1 MSESVLGGRYRVE
14 ARIGAG
20 GMAEVFR
27 GFDTVLHRTV
37 AIKTLNAPYA
47 RDASFVERFRREAQ
61 AAARLSHPNIVATYD
76 SGSDGGTQFIVMEFI
91 EGRTLAEFL
100 GTGKQLTA
108 AHATQIAEEVCHALT
123 AAHAQGVIHRDIK
136 PGNIMVTRD
145 GSVKVMDFGIAR
157 MVSGPETAPQTSVVM
172 GTATYISPEQAK
184 GLPVDA
190 RSDLYSLGAVLYE
203 MLAGRP
209 PFVGESSVAV
219 AYKQVNE
226 APQPPSLHNA
236 DVPPA
241 LDAVVMRAL
250 AKNPANRYP
259 DAAAFCADLVRA
271 RTGQAVEATPLLP
284 LAGDA
289 TQVISR
295 PRSTE
300 ILPPVV
306 DPPGSGRK
314 VWLGILIG
322 VLVVAVI
329 AGGGFLLAGT
339 LLGNNPSP
347 SAQVK
352 PVPKLTGL
360 TQSAAEAALKKA
372 GFNTNPTISSQVSTS
387 PPGTVISQNPAAGT
401 PTATDAVVTL
411 VVAKAAAQVPVPNL
425 SLLTVAQARTALT
438 AVHLKLAPPTTAP
451 STTPIGEVISQDP
464 AAGTPVA
471 KGTIVHIVTSS
482 GTPSP
487 TTADVPDVTCLTLG
501 SARAKLTHAGFSVVN
516 AGPASS
522 FNATCPS
529 GNGRIGAQ
537 SPGPGPAP
545 FGSTVTIY
553 TNPDPSPSPS
563 PSPTP

>member
-1 MSESVLGGRYRVE
+1 MSGSVLGGRYRVE

-27 GFDTVLHRTV
+27 GFDTTLNRTV

-76 SGSDGGTQFIVMEFI
+76 SGTDGDTQFIVMEFI

-100 GTGKQLTA
+100 GSGKTLTRV
-108 AHATQIAEEVCHALT
+108 HATEIAEKVCEALT
-123 AAHAQGVIHRDIK
+123 AAHSQGVIHRDIK

-157 MVSGPETAPQTSVVM
+157 MISGPETAPQTSVVM

-209 PFVGESSVAV
+209 PFIGDSSVAV

-226 APQPPSLHNA
+226 TPQPPSVHNP
-236 DVPPA
+236 DVPPS

-250 AKNPANRYP
+250 AKNPANRYQ
-259 DAAAFCADLVRA
+259 DAASFCTDLE
-271 RTGQAVEATPLLP
+271 RTRLGEAVDAPPLLP

-300 ILPPVV
+300 ILPPVS

-314 VWLGILIG
+314 VWLGVLIG
-322 VLVVAVI
+322 VLIVAMI
-329 AGGGFLLAGT
+329 AGAGYLLANT
-339 LLGNNPSP
+339 LLSNNPSP
-347 SAQVK
+347 SAVLK
-352 PVPKLTGL
+352 PLPDVTGKDQA
-360 TQSAAEAALKKA
+360 TAEAELAKA
-372 GFNTNPTISSQVSTS
+372 GFKNIKIQQQVSTTDKPGTVITQAPS
-387 PPGTVISQNPAAGT
+387 ATTPTLTDATITLTIAKAEPKVSVPNLNGLTADAARAQILGAKLKVGTDTPAASSAPIGTVISQTPPAGNLVPKNT
-401 PTATDAVVTL
+401 VVNFT
-411 VVAKAAAQVPVPNL
+411 
-425 SLLTVAQARTALT
+425 
-438 AVHLKLAPPTTAP
+438 
-451 STTPIGEVISQDP
+451 
-464 AAGTPVA
+464 
-471 KGTIVHIVTSS
+471 TSS
-482 GTPSP
+482 GPDSVS
-487 TTADVPDVTCLTLG
+487 VPDVTCLTLG
-501 SARAKLTHAGFSVVN
+501 SARAKLTKAGFQVVEGGTADTFN
-516 AGPASS
+516 SS
-522 FNATCPS
+522 CPPGS
-529 GNGRIGAQ
+529 GRIAMQ
-537 SPGPGPAP
+537 DPGPGPQP
-545 FGSTVTIY
+545 PGTTVTIY
-553 TNPDPSPSPS
+553 TQPEQSPPPTDSPSP
-563 PSPTP
+563 

>member
-1 MSESVLGGRYRVE
+1 MSEAVLGGRYRVE

-76 SGSDGGTQFIVMEFI
+76 SGTDGDTQFIVMEFI

-100 GTGKQLTA
+100 GTGKRLTPIHA
-108 AHATQIAEEVCHALT
+108 AQIAEDVCNALT

-226 APQPPSLHNA
+226 VPQPPSVHDP
-236 DVPPA
+236 DVPAA

-259 DAAAFCADLVRA
+259 DAAAFCADLIRA
-271 RTGQAVEATPLLP
+271 RKGEAVEATPLLP
-284 LAGDA
+284 IAGDA

-300 ILPPVV
+300 VLPPMI

-329 AGGGFLLAGT
+329 AGGGILLANG
-339 LLGNNPSP
+339 LLGNGSSPSP
-347 SAQVK
+347 QLK
-352 PVPKLTGL
+352 PVPKLIGL
-360 TQSAAEAALKKA
+360 DQAAAVTALTTAGFTKDPDVTTRQSAQ
-372 GFNTNPTISSQVSTS
+372 PV
-387 PPGTVISQNPAAGT
+387 GTVIQQDPIAGT
-401 PTATDAVVTL
+401 PTSTDAVVKL
-411 VVAKAAAQVPVPNL
+411 VVAKAIKQIPVPSL
-425 SLLTVAQARTALT
+425 STMTVDQARAALTV
-438 AVHLKLAPPTTAP
+438 VGLKLGPQTTGPSDAPV
-451 STTPIGEVISQDP
+451 GEVISQDP

-471 KGTIVHIVTSS
+471 KGTAVSVVTSS
-482 GTPSP
+482 GPASVTVL
-487 TTADVPDVTCLTLG
+487 DVVCLPYG
-501 SARAKLTHAGFSVVN
+501 SAKAKLQQAGFVVVDG
-516 AGPASS
+516 GPAASINTS
-522 FNATCPS
+522 CP
-529 GNGRIGAQ
+529 AQ
-537 SPGPGPAP
+537 NRVAAQDPGPGPAAD
-545 FGSTVTIY
+545 GSTVTIF
-553 TNPDPSPSPS
+553 TNPAPSPSPS

>member
-27 GFDTVLHRTV
+27 GFDTTLHRTV

-76 SGSDGGTQFIVMEFI
+76 SGTDGDTQFIVMEFI

-100 GTGKQLTA
+100 GSGKTLTPL
-108 AHATQIAEEVCHALT
+108 HATEIAEEVCNALT

-184 GLPVDA
+184 GQPVDA

-226 APQPPSLHNA
+226 MPQPPSVHNA
-236 DVPPA
+236 NVSA
-241 LDAVVMRAL
+241 GLDAVVMRAL

-259 DAAAFCADLVRA
+259 DAAALCADLVRA

-329 AGGGFLLAGT
+329 AGAGILLANG
-339 LLGNNPSP
+339 LLGGKASP
-347 SAQVK
+347 TAQIK

-360 TQSAAEAALKKA
+360 DETAARAALTKA
-372 GFNTNPTISSQVSTS
+372 GFTGKVTINEQISTD
-387 PPGTVISQNPAAGT
+387 PAGIVIAQDPIAGT
-401 PTATDAVVTL
+401 PTAVDAEITLTVT
-411 VVAKAAAQVPVPNL
+411 KAAKQIPVPDL
-425 SLLTVAQARTALT
+425 STMTVDEARTALT
-438 AVHLKLAPPTTAP
+438 GVFLKLGSTTTAP
-451 STTPIGEVISQDP
+451 SDAPVGEVISQDP
-464 AAGTPVA
+464 AASTPVA
-471 KGTIVHIVTSS
+471 KGTAVNIVTSTGPAS
-482 GTPSP
+482 VNVL
-487 TTADVPDVTCLTLG
+487 DVRCLTLG
-501 SARAKLTHAGFSVVN
+501 SATAKLTKAGFTVVN
-516 AGPASS
+516 AGPATT
-522 FNATCPS
+522 FNATCPP
-529 GNGRIGAQ
+529 GTGRIAEQ

-545 FGSTVTIY
+545 PGSTVTIY
-553 TNPDPSPSPS
+553 TNPASSPSPS
-563 PSPTP
+563 DSPSP

>member
-27 GFDTVLHRTV
+27 GFDTTLTRTV

-76 SGSDGGTQFIVMEFI
+76 SGTDGDTQFIVMEFI

-100 GTGKQLTA
+100 GAGKHLSP
-108 AHATQIAEEVCHALT
+108 AHATQIAEEVCNALT
-123 AAHAQGVIHRDIK
+123 AAHAHGVIHRDIK

-157 MVSGPETAPQTSVVM
+157 MISGPETAPQTSVVM

-226 APQPPSLHNA
+226 VPEPPSAHNA

-250 AKNPANRYP
+250 AKNPANRYQ
-259 DAAAFCADLVRA
+259 DAAAFCADLIRA
-271 RTGQAVEATPLLP
+271 RNGEEVEATPLMP

-295 PRSTE
+295 PRSTQ

-322 VLVVAVI
+322 LLAVAVI
-329 AGGGFLLAGT
+329 AGAGILLANS

-347 SAQVK
+347 SAQMK
-352 PVPKLTGL
+352 PLPKVTGL
-360 TQSAAEAALKKA
+360 PQAEAETVLKDA
-372 GFNTNPTISSQVSTS
+372 GFGKIDIQLQGSDITE
-387 PPGTVISQNPAAGT
+387 GTVIAQDPKARALTS
-401 PTATDAVVTL
+401 TDATITL
-411 VVAKAAAQVPVPNL
+411 TVAKPIQQVPVPDVTTM
-425 SLLTVAQARTALT
+425 TVTEAEATLK
-438 AVHLKLAPPTTAP
+438 AVGLKLVTQGTEASATIPA
-451 STTPIGEVISQDP
+451 GEIISQTP
-464 AAGTPVA
+464 EAQSLAPRGTPVN
-471 KGTIVHIVTSS
+471 VVVSS
-482 GTPSP
+482 GTPTP
-487 TTADVPDVTCLTLG
+487 TTVPVPDVVCRSVT
-501 SARAKLTHAGFSVVN
+501 SATNQLEHEGFTVVN
-516 AGPASS
+516 GGPASS
-522 FNATCPS
+522 FNPS
-529 GNGRIGAQ
+529 CKPGSNWVAAQ
-537 SPGPGPAP
+537 DPTGSAP
-545 FGSTVTIY
+545 SGSTVTIF
-553 TNPDPSPSPS
+553 TNTEESPSPS
-563 PSPTP
+563 DSPSP

>member
-76 SGSDGGTQFIVMEFI
+76 SGTDGDTQFIVMEFI

-100 GTGKQLTA
+100 GTGKHLTS

-226 APQPPSLHNA
+226 VPQPPSVHNT

-259 DAAAFCADLVRA
+259 DAAAFGADLVRA

-322 VLVVAVI
+322 LLVVSVI
-329 AGGGFLLAGT
+329 AGAGILLAST

-347 SAQVK
+347 SPQVK
-352 PVPKLTGL
+352 PVPKLVGL
-360 TQSAAEAALKKA
+360 DETAAVARLTNA
-372 GFNTNPTISSQVSTS
+372 GFTKDPTITPKVSTS
-387 PPGTVISQNPAAGT
+387 PVGIVVEQDPTAGT
-401 PTATDAVVTL
+401 PTATDAVITL
-411 VVAKAAAQVPVPNL
+411 FVAKAAKQIPVPNL
-425 SLLTVAQARTALT
+425 SLLTVDEARATLT
-438 AVHLKLAPPTTAP
+438 AVHLKLGTPTTAP
-451 STTPIGEVISQDP
+451 STTPVGEVISQDP
-464 AAGTPVA
+464 AAFTPVA
-471 KGTIVHIVTSS
+471 RGSVVNVVTSS
-482 GTPSP
+482 GPPSP
-487 TTADVPDVTCLTLG
+487 TTVDVPPVVCRSVG
-501 SARAKLTHAGFSVVN
+501 SATAKLEHAGFTVVN
-516 AGPASS
+516 GGQASS
-522 FNATCPS
+522 FNASCKPGS
-529 GNGRIGAQ
+529 NWVAEQ
-537 SPGPGPAP
+537 SPASGPAP
-545 FGSTVTIY
+545 DGSTVTIY
-553 TNPDPSPSPS
+553 TNPDSSPSPS
-563 PSPTP
+563 GSPSP